1 MKIYK
6 RSIALILVMGMMLT
20 ASCGKTA
27 EETSAETTAAETEV
41 TETTAVE
48 TTVETSETAEQT
60 EASEETEA
68 EELFSSFV
76 GEEFDLNEYPFDISE
91 DAFLSS
97 CEQVGSNIYDDVDEF
112 MNVFNNI
119 RLASSN
125 AIARYNEGIAVVS
138 SDEAVEEML
147 TALADPTATNEEF
160 NSHLTKIGIFTA
172 ADPYTQDYQIVVMYY
187 EVDDASVLTEWFS
200 GAAERFFEGAEAT
213 MPEGGGMELEING
226 YSNGDAGAVVSSYV
240 VSAEE
245 IQTQGYP
252 EHTGAYIG
260 FYVNGTSALYIT
272 VTDFDDDAHGIE
284 MYQTFCDTMG
294 IMDALP
300 E

>member
-20 ASCGKTA
+20 ASCGKTV

-48 TTVETSETAEQT
+48 TTVENSETAEQT

-68 EELFSSFV
+68 EEMFSAFE

-91 DAFLSS
+91 DTFLSS

-112 MNVFNNI
+112 MGVFNNI
-119 RLASSN
+119 RLANSN
-125 AIARYNEGIAVVS
+125 SLARYTEGIAVVTA
-138 SDEAVEEML
+138 DEAVEEML

-187 EVDDASVLTEWFS
+187 EVDDPTVLTEWFS

-213 MPEGGGMELEING
+213 MPEGGGMELEISG

>member
-91 DAFLSS
+91 DTFLSS

-112 MNVFNNI
+112 MGVFNNI
-119 RLASSN
+119 RLANSN
-125 AIARYNEGIAVVS
+125 SLARYTEGIAVVTA
-138 SDEAVEEML
+138 DEAMEEML

-187 EVDDASVLTEWFS
+187 EVDDPAVLTEWFS
-200 GAAERFFEGAEAT
+200 GAAERFFEGAEAS

-240 VSAEE
+240 VSADE
-245 IQTQGYP
+245 IQTQGYS
-252 EHTGAYIG
+252 EHAGAYIG